1 MATKGLV
8 VSVLWA
14 FALCVCAISLALFVG
29 ATLEPSLSW
38 AAVLERLMTQPPSP
52 CACVYTG
59 T

>member
-14 FALCVCAISLALFVG
+14 FALCVFAVSLALFVG
-29 ATLEPSLSW
+29 ATLGASLSW
-38 AAVLERLMTQPPSP
+38 AAVLERLTTQPPSP